1 MRLLFYLGYGLLA
14 AAFFAGAAEI
24 AAHGIGRTKSLFLSA
39 YDTWYTL
46 WPGNL
51 IVSRII
57 IERDFAPFLWD
68 PVLVTVLSLPAW
80 MILGIPG
87 AALVWFFHPRRRG
100 DGVTKEEL
108 SQYEESF
115 FLYDKLCEQAKE
127 DGYTDDLPTGLS
139 AADFGKELPPELRV
153 DGKEEP
159 FGLSHVPKIED
170 YADDQ
175 PGPKGGGHP
184 PPVSIVPDAE
194 ESAANTRRAS
204 NGEPEDQTKD
214 GG

>member
-1 MRLLFYLGYGLLA
+1 MRVLFYLGYALLA

-24 AAHGIGRTKSLFLSA
+24 AAHGIGGTRSPVLSA

-46 WPGNL
+46 WPSSL

-57 IERDFAPFLWD
+57 IERDLAPFLWD

-87 AALVWFFHPRRRG
+87 AALAWFFHPKRHG

-108 SQYEESF
+108 SKYEESL
-115 FLYDKLCEQAKE
+115 FLYDRLSEQAKAE
-127 DGYTDDLPTGLS
+127 GYVDDPPIGIS
-139 AADFGKELPPELRV
+139 AAAFGQELPPEWRTN
-153 DGKEEP
+153 GKEEP
-159 FGLSHVPKIED
+159 FGLSHVPELKD
-170 YADDQ
+170 YADDL
-175 PGPKGGGHP
+175 PAPKGGGRSP
-184 PPVSIVPDAE
+184 QASIVPDAE
-194 ESAANTRRAS
+194 ENAANTERIT
-204 NGEPEDQTKD
+204 NGEPEDQAKD